1 MQIQSAEFVIGA
13 ADAADTPSDGLPD
26 IAFSGRSNVG
36 KSSLINR
43 LLQRRKLAKTSSTP
57 GKTQQLN
64 YYLVNRR
71 FYLVD
76 LPGYGYVQGG
86 RTLRSQLG
94 RLTDSYLNTREV
106 LKAVVQ
112 LIDIRRG
119 PGELDLLMADW
130 LSSRR
135 IPCLVAFA
143 KVDKLSRSQH
153 NRQLQQVADGGKL
166 PGASFVS
173 FSAVSGEGRDDI
185 WNWILDTLE
194 GRESTPVE
202 TW

>member
-43 LLQRRKLAKTSSTP
+43 LVQRRKLAQTSSTP
-57 GKTQQLN
+57 GKTRQLN

-76 LPGYGYVQGG
+76 LPGYGFVRGG
-86 RTLRSQLG
+86 KTLRSELG
-94 RLTDSYLNTREV
+94 RLTDSYLNNREE
-106 LKAVVQ
+106 LKAVIQ

-119 PGELDLLMADW
+119 PGELDLMMAHW
-130 LSSRR
+130 LNSHR

-143 KVDKLSRSQH
+143 KVDKLSRSQR
-153 NRQLQQVADGGKL
+153 NRQLQQVADGGHL
-166 PGASFVS
+166 AGTSFVS

-185 WNWILDTLE
+185 WSWILDTLE
-194 GRESTPVE
+194 GRANAPVE